1 MIDNLLAALQR
12 FAWSL
17 LLVGLLTLG
26 TAAFLAYAS
35 PENPTV
41 LAQEQLSVSVGEV
54 LAVVSITAETR
65 GLLGNKVARP
75 YTQLMVRPDLGSDQ
89 KWLVDPQVPKAA
101 LDKLQGRRAQA
112 KLDLANSNLVY
123 VMASEGEFLLTYDQM
138 LAALKA
144 QMQAQVS
151 NWQGILLW
159 AAGSLLLLLSAYGIW
174 LRYKL
179 EPLDPRD
186 SRDFQSTQIH

>member
-17 LLVGLLTLG
+17 LLVGILTLG
-26 TAAFLAYAS
+26 TAAYIAFLS
-35 PENPTV
+35 PDKPTV
-41 LAQEQLSVSVGEV
+41 LAEEQLSVAVGEV
-54 LAVVSITAETR
+54 LAVTDITAETR
-65 GLLGNKVARP
+65 GLLGNKVAQR

-89 KWLVDPQVPKAA
+89 KWLVDPQVQKPS

-112 KLDLANSNLVY
+112 KLDATNSNLVY
-123 VMASEGEFLLTYDQM
+123 VLASEGEFLLTYNQM
-138 LAALKA
+138 MTALQA
-144 QMQAQVS
+144 QMQAQKS
-151 NWQGILLW
+151 SLQGTLLW
-159 AAGSLLLLLSAYGIW
+159 AIGALLLLLSAYGIW